1 MQQSKQ
7 QWNIKAEVSTAE
19 FHTATMHLQIKWV
32 KTRKKDF
39 NYIEKNTDWQTIITK
54 KNIK

>member
-19 FHTATMHLQIKWV
+19 YHTATMHLQIKWV